1 MWVKMCLAATCAVR
15 FLDGYAAI
23 FPVVLSTIISSFE
36 FPDDDLGTMAESQ
49 TNVSPGA
56 LRCVRCS
63 PIIFLTVLGAD
74 RRHTGQVFTMC
85 LVMLVES
92 LQNKI
97 RFRRWSKCWL
107 GWWKLELLWSSNAMG
122 SQIVRGTH
130 KTFWFVSGGLW
141 YRMP

>member
-1 MWVKMCLAATCAVR
+1 MWVKMCFAATFAVR

-23 FPVVLSTIISSFE
+23 FPVVPSTIIRSFE
-36 FPDDDLGTMAESQ
+36 FPDEDFGTMAESQ
-49 TNVSPGA
+49 TSVSPGA

-63 PIIFLTVLGAD
+63 PIIFRTVLGFYNVSRDAG
-74 RRHTGQVFTMC
+74 RIFA
-85 LVMLVES
+85 
-92 LQNKI
+92 NKI

-130 KTFWFVSGGLW
+130 KTFWFVSGGL
-141 YRMP
+141 